1 LGSDIDRFR
10 LCGRRRLDKRGN
22 TEDNEVF
29 QALFEQVQLMSTRMS
44 PQQCIFGD
52 VVSIAFSPGDVVGRD
67 VEDFKVVDSRHD
79 GVEIFEALSLL
90 GCTLY
95 RWVRDD
101 LMRCLMMLRG

>member
-1 LGSDIDRFR
+1 
-10 LCGRRRLDKRGN
+10 
-22 TEDNEVF
+22 
-29 QALFEQVQLMSTRMS
+29 
-44 PQQCIFGD
+44 
-52 VVSIAFSPGDVVGRD
+52 VVGRD